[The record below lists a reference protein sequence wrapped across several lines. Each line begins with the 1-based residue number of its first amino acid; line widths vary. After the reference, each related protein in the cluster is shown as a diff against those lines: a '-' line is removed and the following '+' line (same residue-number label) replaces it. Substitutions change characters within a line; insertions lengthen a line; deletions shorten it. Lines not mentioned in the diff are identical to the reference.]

1 MNESLWR
8 GRLISLAWW
17 LGLSGTLLMLVL
29 MTAMAQSAGWLG
41 PPADIG
47 TKHTG
52 NTTFMMK
59 VGHAG
64 ETVFTGFVDVGEEVR
79 EEVAGKVYPSPEE
92 AVEAVEKVPTVQA
105 LGGNP
110 ASAHAVSWCTH
121 SRSGVVSDLYA
132 GSRHLTWFR
141 KHYNGRHYQTTVHQ
155 VYSFGWVTTA
165 TYKYNYSIR
174 YCG

>member
-1 MNESLWR
+1 MNESVWR
-8 GRLISLAWW
+8 GRLISLLWW
-17 LGLSGTLLMLVL
+17 AGILVGFLTLAAMCA
-29 MTAMAQSAGWLG
+29 TAQQAGWLG
-41 PPADIG
+41 SPANVG

-52 NTTFMMK
+52 NTTFMLK
-59 VGHAG
+59 VGDYG

-79 EEVAGKVYPSPEE
+79 EEVAGRVFDSPEE
-92 AVEAVEKVPTVQA
+92 AVEAVEKMPTKTA

-121 SRSGVVSDLYA
+121 SRSGVVSELYA

-165 TYKYNYSIR
+165 VYKYNYSIA